1 MVEKLGEFEYSV
13 EEGFVRISSPTKD
26 GKYLYLVSKEEYG
39 EHASKA
45 TRMFEYAYTRG
56 ESSLRRNLR
65 ELLGAK

>member
-1 MVEKLGEFEYSV
+1 MVKKLGEFEYSV
-13 EEGFVRISSPTKD
+13 EEGFVRISSSKSD
-26 GKYLYLVSKEEYG
+26 CEHLYIISKEEYG
-39 EHASKA
+39 IHAYKA